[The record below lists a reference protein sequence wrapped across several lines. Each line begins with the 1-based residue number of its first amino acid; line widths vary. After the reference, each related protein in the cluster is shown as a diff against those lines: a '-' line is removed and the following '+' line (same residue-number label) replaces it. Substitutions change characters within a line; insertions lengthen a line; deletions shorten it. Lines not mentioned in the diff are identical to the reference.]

1 MWTNIKC
8 TFVHFIFLEKLID
21 SLEQNNNIKLL
32 YVGENMTLMDK
43 NVREHENKILSCTLY
58 IMWFKIIWMY
68 NVVSYLFKW

>member
-1 MWTNIKC
+1 M
-8 TFVHFIFLEKLID
+8 
-21 SLEQNNNIKLL
+21 KLL